1 MCPTSGWPK
10 TLTVPSARPKR
21 GEIWLT
27 RLDPTE
33 GREIRKTRPCL
44 VVTPDAMND
53 HLGTVVVMPMTSGN
67 QPARFRAVTDFRG
80 VAGLLLGDQICS
92 VSKSRLLKRVG
103 TVEEK
108 TLLRALTILREMFE
122 E

>member
-1 MCPTSGWPK
+1 MTAAQP
-10 TLTVPSARPKR
+10 AR

-44 VVTPDAMND
+44 IVSPDQMNSF
-53 HLGTVVVMPMTSGN
+53 LGTVAVMPLTSGSR
-67 QPARFRAVTDFRG
+67 PAHFRVAAEFRG
-80 VAGLLLGDQICS
+80 IPGLLLGDQIRS
-92 VSKSRLLKRVG
+92 VAKPRLLKRLG
-103 TVEEK
+103 TVDPA
-108 TLLRALTILREMFE
+108 TLSQALAVLREMFE

>member
-1 MCPTSGWPK
+1 MTAV
-10 TLTVPSARPKR
+10 LPKR

-44 VVTPDAMND
+44 VVTPDGMNAY
-53 HLGTVVVMPMTSGN
+53 LGTIGVMPMTSGS
-67 QPARFRAVTDFRG
+67 QPARFRSPVEFRG
-80 VAGLLLGDQICS
+80 VPGLLLGDQIRS
-92 VSKSRLLKRVG
+92 VSKTRLLK
-103 TVEEK
+103 
-108 TLLRALTILREMFE
+108 LLGRIDDAALVAALAVLREMFE